1 MKPAI
6 VQYQGRS
13 CKKFTRNKQYEA
25 YFLEYW
31 EGIRNSLHVRGND
44 GQITDFNE
52 FEKFTVLSDEDDLLN
67 TYEAEVL
74 CLTHRYDDPICGLTY
89 GKTYKAIGR
98 DRDGFYLVMDDSYCC
113 YFYRPEWFRVL
124 KDDHGILSRQSVY
137 YNFHGGQNPRK
148 E

>member
-13 CKKFTRNKQYEA
+13 CKKFTQGKQYEA

-74 CLTHRYDDPICGLTY
+74 CLTHRYDDLISGTTY

-113 YFYRPEWFRVL
+113 YFYPPELFRVL
-124 KDDHGILSRQSVY
+124 KDDHGILNRQSVY
-137 YNFHGGQNPRK
+137 YNYYGGQNPRK